1 MSETTI
7 FDKILA
13 REIPADIVYEDDQ
26 VLAFKDIAPRA
37 PVHYLIIPK
46 QRIATLNDASPAD
59 QALLGHMM
67 LTAAQLAREAGIAE
81 DGYRVQM
88 NVNKGGGQVVYH
100 IHLHMF
106 GGHPLAE

>member
-1 MSETTI
+1 MSDTTI

-13 REIPADIVYEDDQ
+13 REIPADIVYEDAQ
-26 VLAFKDIAPRA
+26 VLAFKDIAPKA

-46 QRIATLNDASPAD
+46 QRIATLNDASSDD
-59 QALLGHMM
+59 QALLGHML
-67 LTAAQLAREAGIAE
+67 LTAAKLAQEAGIAE

-106 GGHPLAE
+106 GGRQLAE

>member
-46 QRIATLNDASPAD
+46 
-59 QALLGHMM
+59 
-67 LTAAQLAREAGIAE
+67 
-81 DGYRVQM
+81 
-88 NVNKGGGQVVYH
+88 KGG
-100 IHLHMF
+100 
-106 GGHPLAE
+106 

>member
-26 VLAFKDIAPRA
+26 ILAFKDIAPRA

-46 QRIATLNDASPAD
+46 KRIATLNDASPAD

-106 GGHPLAE
+106 GGRPLAE

>member
-1 MSETTI
+1 MTDETI
-7 FDKILA
+7 FDKIIA
-13 REIPADIVYEDDQ
+13 KQIPADIVYEDDQ
-26 VLAFKDIAPRA
+26 VLAFKDIAPKA

-46 QRIATLNDASPAD
+46 KRIANLNDANPQD

-67 LTAAQLAREAGIAE
+67 LTASKLATEAGIAE

-88 NVNKGGGQVVYH
+88 NVNKGGGQVVFH

-106 GGHPLAE
+106 GGRPLAE

>member
-1 MSETTI
+1 MTDETI
-7 FDKILA
+7 FDKIIA
-13 REIPADIVYEDDQ
+13 KQIPADIVYEDEQ
-26 VLAFKDIAPRA
+26 ILAFKDIAPKA

-46 QRIATLNDASPAD
+46 KRIATLNDANPED

-67 LTAAQLAREAGIAE
+67 LTAAILATEAGIAE

-88 NVNKGGGQVVYH
+88 NVNKGGGQVVFH

-106 GGHPLAE
+106 GGRQLAE

>member
-46 QRIATLNDASPAD
+46 QRIATLNDCLLYTSPSPRDRQKSRMPSSAW
-59 QALLGHMM
+59 
-67 LTAAQLAREAGIAE
+67 
-81 DGYRVQM
+81 
-88 NVNKGGGQVVYH
+88 KKKKKKH
-100 IHLHMF
+100 INTQRTDRQKH
-106 GGHPLAE
+106 

>member
-26 VLAFKDIAPRA
+26 ILAFKDIAPRA

-46 QRIATLNDASPAD
+46 KRIATLNDTSPAD

-106 GGHPLAE
+106 CGRPLAE

>member
-26 VLAFKDIAPRA
+26 VLAFKDIAPWA

-46 QRIATLNDASPAD
+46 QRIATLNDASLAD

-106 GGHPLAE
+106 GGRPLAE

>member
-46 QRIATLNDASPAD
+46 QRIATLNDANPAD

-106 GGHPLAE
+106 GGRPLAE

>member
-1 MSETTI
+1 MSEETI
-7 FDKILA
+7 FDKIIA
-13 REIPADIVYEDDQ
+13 KQIPADIVYEDEL
-26 VLAFKDIAPRA
+26 VLAFKDIAPKA

-46 QRIATLNDASPAD
+46 KRIATLNDASPED

-67 LTAAQLAREAGIAE
+67 LTASKLATEAGIAE

-88 NVNKGGGQVVYH
+88 NVNKGGGQVVFH

-106 GGHPLAE
+106 SGRQLAE

>member
-1 MSETTI
+1 MNDTTI

-13 REIPADIVYEDDQ
+13 REIPADIVYEDEQ
-26 VLAFKDIAPRA
+26 VLAFKDIAPKA

-46 QRIATLNDASPAD
+46 QRIDTLNDACPTD
-59 QALLGHMM
+59 QALLGHML

-81 DGYRVQM
+81 EGYRVQM

-106 GGHPLAE
+106 GGHQLAE

>member
-1 MSETTI
+1 MTDTTI

-13 REIPADIVYEDDQ
+13 REIPADIVYEDELL
-26 VLAFKDIAPRA
+26 LAFKDIAPKA

-46 QRIATLNDASPAD
+46 QRIATLNDANPAD

-67 LTAAQLAREAGIAE
+67 LTAAQLAHKAGIAE

-106 GGHPLAE
+106 GGRQLDA

>member
-46 QRIATLNDASPAD
+46 QRIATLNDASSAD

-67 LTAAQLAREAGIAE
+67 LSAAQLAREAGIAE

-106 GGHPLAE
+106 GGRPLAE

>member
-1 MSETTI
+1 MSDTTI

-13 REIPADIVYEDDQ
+13 REIPADIVYEDAQ
-26 VLAFKDIAPRA
+26 VLAFKDIAPKA

-46 QRIATLNDASPAD
+46 QRIATLNDASPDD
-59 QALLGHMM
+59 QALLGHML
-67 LTAAQLAREAGIAE
+67 LTAAKLAQEAGIAE
-81 DGYRVQM
+81 EGYRVQM

-106 GGHPLAE
+106 GGRQLAE

>member
-46 QRIATLNDASPAD
+46 QRIATLNDASSAD

-106 GGHPLAE
+106 GGRPLAE

>member
-37 PVHYLIIPK
+37 PVHYLIIPQ
-46 QRIATLNDASPAD
+46 QRIATLNDASSAD

-106 GGHPLAE
+106 GGRPLAE

>member
-1 MSETTI
+1 MSDTTI

-13 REIPADIVYEDDQ
+13 REIPADIVYEDAQ
-26 VLAFKDIAPRA
+26 VLAFKDIAPKA

-46 QRIATLNDASPAD
+46 QRIATLNDASPDD
-59 QALLGHMM
+59 QALLGHML
-67 LTAAQLAREAGIAE
+67 LTAAKLAQEAGIAE

-106 GGHPLAE
+106 GGRQLAE

>member
-1 MSETTI
+1 MSDTTI
-7 FDKILA
+7 FDKIIS

-26 VLAFKDIAPRA
+26 ILAFKDIAPKA

-46 QRIATLNDASPAD
+46 QRIATLNDASQKD

-67 LTAAQLAREAGIAE
+67 LTASNLAAEAGIAE
-81 DGYRVQM
+81 SGYRVQM
-88 NVNKGGGQVVYH
+88 NVNKGGGQVVFH

-106 GGHPLAE
+106 GGRQLAE

>member
-46 QRIATLNDASPAD
+46 QRIATLNDASPDD

-106 GGHPLAE
+106 GGRPLAE